1 MTSFKPSR
9 KSIRYVK
16 ARFKPFTR
24 PLFWSS
30 LIILGLVGAAIY
42 QYWQHPELL
51 ESNSETSID
60 ISKQNNFDP
69 RSSFSSDELGVGAD
83 IDNLQ
88 LLFTE
93 LDKQQILTPA
103 TSLKANTDDNG
114 KQVDRD
120 SSNRFKERQKTA
132 SQLPK
137 VNINR
142 QDSGSQTN
150 VYKED
155 LLLENANLR
164 GSSALAQN
172 SNDLPRSNSPFQ
184 NNFVGGLYRRD
195 SNFNR
200 QKNLT
205 SNFNSSFTPANI
217 QPNNLTENS
226 TSSDNNIEQ
235 IPQTQTNLG
244 MRTLNNNRNNY
255 SSQQPIAPISPTGF
269 FQNSTQVNGA
279 YPNYSQGISN
289 NSAQIA
295 PLNNPYQYNGTQYQT
310 QSMVNNTYN
319 PDRYS
324 AGNYGASALNGAN
337 ISNYQTNSNNPYS
350 LNNYQN
356 YQAQPN
362 LQNQPDFNNSRLRTS
377 SLNQVDFNR

>member
-1 MTSFKPSR
+1 MTSFKPPR
-9 KSIRYVK
+9 KSIRYFK
-16 ARFKPFTR
+16 ARFKPFSR

-51 ESNSETSID
+51 EGNSGTSID

-69 RSSFSSDELGVGAD
+69 RSSFSSDELAVGAD

-103 TSLKANTDDNG
+103 TSLEANTGND
-114 KQVDRD
+114 KQADSD
-120 SSNRFKERQKTA
+120 SSNRFKERQKIA

-137 VNINR
+137 FNINR
-142 QDSGSQTN
+142 QDSSSQTN
-150 VYKED
+150 VEREN
-155 LLLENANLR
+155 LLLEKTNLR
-164 GSSALAQN
+164 GFSSLVQN
-172 SNDLPRSNSPFQ
+172 SNNLPRYNSPFQ
-184 NNFVGGLYRRD
+184 NNFGGGLYRRD

-200 QKNLT
+200 QKGLT
-205 SNFNSSFTPANI
+205 ANFNSSFTRANI
-217 QPNNLTENS
+217 QQNNLAENS
-226 TSSDNNIEQ
+226 ISNDANIEQ
-235 IPQTQTNLG
+235 ISQTQTNLG

-255 SSQQPIAPISPTGF
+255 TSQQPIAPVSPTGF

-319 PDRYS
+319 SDRYS
-324 AGNYGASALNGAN
+324 AGNYGAPAVNGAN
-337 ISNYQTNSNNPYS
+337 MPNYQTNSNNPYS

-362 LQNQPDFNNSRLRTS
+362 LQNQPDFNSSRLRSS